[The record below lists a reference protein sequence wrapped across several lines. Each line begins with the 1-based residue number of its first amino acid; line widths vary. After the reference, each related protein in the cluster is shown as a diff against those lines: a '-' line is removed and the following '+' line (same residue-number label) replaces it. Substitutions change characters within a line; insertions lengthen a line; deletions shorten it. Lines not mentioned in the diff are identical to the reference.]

1 VTEGEH
7 PQESETMRS
16 YYLTG
21 QPPVQV
27 VSGAAVR
34 GSGPVESGQTTP
46 TIAGWFEMA
55 NSHSPRLGTLDAAQ
69 FLRLL
74 PNDAF
79 ATGTALVPAIVAGSD
94 LAVFPLGLFGMYL
107 NRPGLP
113 DIWNPAGSPMPGE
126 HP

>member
-1 VTEGEH
+1 
-7 PQESETMRS
+7 MNS

-21 QPPVQV
+21 HPPVHV
-27 VSGAAVR
+27 IADAAVR
-34 GSGPVESGQTTP
+34 GSGPAESGQTTP
-46 TIAGWFEMA
+46 TMTGWLELA
-55 NSHSPRLGTLDAAQ
+55 SSRCPRLGTLDAVR
-69 FLRLL
+69 FLHLL
-74 PNDAF
+74 PDDAF

-113 DIWNPAGSPMPGE
+113 DVWTPAGALFRGD

>member
-1 VTEGEH
+1 MH
-7 PQESETMRS
+7 S

-21 QPPVQV
+21 QPPVHV
-27 VSGAAVR
+27 LADAAVR
-34 GSGPVESGQTTP
+34 GSGPLESGQTAP
-46 TIAGWFEMA
+46 TTAGWFEMA
-55 NSHSPRLGTLDAAQ
+55 NSRAPRLGTLDAAR

-74 PNDAF
+74 PDDAF

-113 DIWNPAGSPMPGE
+113 DIWNPAGSPLRGE